1 MRLKFGTSLTS
12 QGSARISET
21 ILNSLRLYDV
31 VYIYQKTSEI
41 KSEIKN
47 VFIADLAI
55 IILCE
60 IDIFIE
66 ISISVRNLFSKTSY
80 NRILFGALKLA

>member
-1 MRLKFGTSLTS
+1 LKLKFGTSLTS
-12 QGSARISET
+12 QGSARINET

-31 VYIYQKTSEI
+31 YIYRKGLEI

-55 IILCE
+55 IMVCE
-60 IDIFIE
+60 IEIFIE
-66 ISISVRNLFSKTSY
+66 ISI
-80 NRILFGALKLA
+80 

>member
-1 MRLKFGTSLTS
+1 MS

-21 ILNSLRLYDV
+21 ILNSLRLHDV

-80 NRILFGALKLA
+80 NRISFGALKLA

>member
-1 MRLKFGTSLTS
+1 MKLKFGTSLTS
-12 QGSARISET
+12 QGSVRISET

-31 VYIYQKTSEI
+31 VDIYRKARKI

-55 IILCE
+55 IMVYE
-60 IDIFIE
+60 IEIFIV
-66 ISISVRNLFSKTSY
+66 ISISVRNMFST
-80 NRILFGALKLA
+80 IT

>member
-1 MRLKFGTSLTS
+1 LRLKFGTSLTS

>member
-1 MRLKFGTSLTS
+1 VVREL
-12 QGSARISET
+12 ARQEQ
-21 ILNSLRLYDV
+21 ILNSLRFQHV
-31 VYIYQKTSEI
+31 VYVDRKATEI

-66 ISISVRNLFSKTSY
+66 ISISVRNLFSKTS
-80 NRILFGALKLA
+80 

>member
-1 MRLKFGTSLTS
+1 MKLKFGTSLTS

-31 VYIYQKTSEI
+31 VYIYRKGREI

-55 IILCE
+55 IMLCKIE
-60 IDIFIE
+60 IFIE
-66 ISISVRNLFSKTSY
+66 ISIFVCNLFIRKTY
-80 NRILFGALKLA
+80 NRIWSGALKLS

>member
-1 MRLKFGTSLTS
+1 LKLKFGTSLTS
-12 QGSARISET
+12 QGIARISET

-31 VYIYQKTSEI
+31 VDIYHKARKI

-55 IILCE
+55 IMVCKIE
-60 IDIFIE
+60 IFIE
-66 ISISVRNLFSKTSY
+66 ISISVHNMFST
-80 NRILFGALKLA
+80 LT